1 MSSTGLRF
9 TVTLGGIGRSVL
21 GRAATKKWRAF
32 AVRRKIAAMNAT
44 TSRETGTTKGWMRVL
59 GVDPAAAGPTGYG
72 IVESDGRQCRM
83 LHYGALKVTAR
94 KHGEGAALREVHALL
109 CGLIQEFAPDVMA
122 VESIFSALNV
132 RTALRLAEV
141 RGVVLLAAAQHGVEV
156 HSYAPREVKAIIAGH
171 GHADKRQIQI
181 MVRAILSM
189 SATPEPP
196 DAADALAVALC
207 HLQME
212 QARRRFG
219 LPPEKEFARTKSLA
233 AVGNSGNAAGVVRM
247 NRATRSGL
255 PRILAT

>member
-1 MSSTGLRF
+1 MD
-9 TVTLGGIGRSVL
+9 
-21 GRAATKKWRAF
+21 AAEFLKVWRGKR
-32 AVRRKIAAMNAT
+32 VRRKIAAMKAAI
-44 TSRETGTTKGWMRVL
+44 TSLETGTTKGWMRVL

-83 LHYGALKVTAR
+83 LHYGALKIAAKKNR
-94 KHGEGAALREVHALL
+94 ECEGAALQEVHGLL
-109 CGLIQEFAPDVMA
+109 CGLIQQFAPDVMA

-156 HSYAPREVKAIIAGH
+156 HSYAPREVKATIAGH
-171 GHADKRQIQI
+171 GHADKRQMQI

-189 SATPEPP
+189 TVTPEPT

-212 QARRRFG
+212 QARRRFR
-219 LPPEKEFARTKSLA
+219 LPAGKDLARPRSFA
-233 AVGNSGNAAGVVRM
+233 AVENLERAAASRM
-247 NRATRSGL
+247 K
-255 PRILAT
+255 PRNGAGPRGILTA

>member
-1 MSSTGLRF
+1 MM
-9 TVTLGGIGRSVL
+9 
-21 GRAATKKWRAF
+21 RAAA
-32 AVRRKIAAMNAT
+32 
-44 TSRETGTTKGWMRVL
+44 SRENLSRKGWIRVL

-72 IVESDGRQCRM
+72 IVEGDGRQCRM
-83 LHYGALKVTAR
+83 LHYGALKVR
-94 KHGEGAALREVHALL
+94 SSKIKNGEGAALAEVHTLL
-109 CGLIQEFAPDVMA
+109 SNLIAEFAPDVMA

-156 HSYAPREVKAIIAGH
+156 HSYAPREVKATIAGH
-171 GHADKRQIQI
+171 GHADKKQMQI

-189 SATPEPP
+189 GTTPEPP

-219 LPPEKEFARTKSLA
+219 LPAERALARPGFLPT
-233 AVGNSGNAAGVVRM
+233 VGNSGNAAGAVRM
-247 NRATRSGL
+247 NRATRSGP
-255 PRILAT
+255 PRILTA